1 MQGVLESAVNIA
13 EKVTGKDID
22 GDGDVG
28 MRAAKVA
35 RRGEPTETIT
45 NIAEVEPKLSNPNL
59 VNPILTIPI
68 PFAGEPE
75 SASASPSPSS
85 QAQTRAPSDPPR
97 SPLT

>member
-1 MQGVLESAVNIA
+1 MESVLESAVNIA

-59 VNPILTIPI
+59 GNPTLPI
-68 PFAGEPE
+68 PMLEPE
-75 SASASPSPSS
+75 CPSPSPSS
-85 QAQTRAPSDPPR
+85 SANPSPIPPR

>member
-1 MQGVLESAVNIA
+1 MQGVLESAVHIA

-28 MRAAKVA
+28 MRASKVA
-35 RRGEPTETIT
+35 RRGEPTETVT

-59 VNPILTIPI
+59 GNPILTIPM
-68 PFAGEPE
+68 PFGEPE

-85 QAQTRAPSDPPR
+85 SANPSPIPPR